1 MSKKFSRNFAC
12 QNDFRYVE
20 KSQPLTRICVEK
32 ILSKFCLSKQFSYIC
47 KNSCRKYSG
56 SHFMFEIFLS
66 KLFSLRAQKCEI
78 FYNVE
83 IIPGIRTR
91 LLNIFDCRKN
101 SVFLIWSTR
110 KFSNVENILHSKCW
124 FTRWGIFSN
133 LFWEEGICSKLMQNF
148 FDTHFGCRNFSVEV
162 YTVEKITPCTVE
174 NILSREKT
182 HVEKILS

>member
-1 MSKKFSRNFAC
+1 MPVKTILDMSKKVGHWQESMSKQFCRNFAC
-12 QNDFRYVE
+12 RNNSHTFA
-20 KSQPLTRICVEK
+20 RIPVGN
-32 ILSKFCLSKQFSYIC
+32 ILDPILCSKFF
-47 KNSCRKYSG
+47 CRNYSAK
-56 SHFMFEIFLS
+56 E
-66 KLFSLRAQKCEI
+66 LRNVRF

-124 FTRWGIFSN
+124 FTRWGISSN
-133 LFWEEGICSKLMQNF
+133 LLEGGGISSKLVQNF
-148 FDTHFGCRNFSVEV
+148 FDTHFRCRNFSVEV

-182 HVEKILS
+182 CVEKILS

>member
-12 QNDFRYVE
+12 QNDFKYVE

-47 KNSCRKYSG
+47 KNTCRKYSG

-66 KLFSLRAQKCEI
+66 KLFSQRAQKCEI

-124 FTRWGIFSN
+124 FTRWGISSN
-133 LFWEEGICSKLMQNF
+133 LFGGGGISSKLVQNF
-148 FDTHFGCRNFSVEV
+148 FDTHVRCRNFSVEV

-174 NILSREKT
+174 NILSRDKT